1 MNLTQLT
8 YFIRVAEMGSFSKA
22 AIVLDVAQPA
32 LSRQV
37 RLLETDLRTTLLQ
50 RTGRG
55 VVLTDAGKRLFEHSV
70 GILQLVALAREDL
83 EATRAEATGRIV
95 VGLPPSMG
103 RLLTLP
109 LVEEFSR
116 VLPRARLAIVEGLS
130 THIVEWISTGR
141 VDLGLV
147 HNPEANPAIETTPV
161 LDEPLWLVS
170 AAARRRSA
178 SASSTSLSSASSS
191 SRSSSRAPTSSASTS
206 RASLASTSRTSA
218 QRASTPRVPTPLPF
232 AALADYPLIVPE
244 RTHAIRKVLETQAA
258 LKGVKLQIAWEV
270 SSVQAILDL
279 VRHGHGH
286 AVLARSAVPPA
297 DAPPAFE
304 LRPLAEAELKS
315 TLCLAKSAH
324 KPATPLVKRA
334 ERMLRELLLAHVA
347 PSGKARASHN
357 DRR

>member
-70 GILQLVALAREDL
+70 GILQLVARAREDL
-83 EATRAEATGRIV
+83 EATREEPTGRII

-109 LVEEFSR
+109 LVDEFKR
-116 VLPRARLAIVEGLS
+116 VLPKARLAIVEGLS

-147 HNPEANPAIETTPV
+147 HNPGANPAIDTTPV

-170 AAARRRSA
+170 AAAKGRRA
-178 SASSTSLSSASSS
+178 T
-191 SRSSSRAPTSSASTS
+191 
-206 RASLASTSRTSA
+206 
-218 QRASTPRVPTPLPF
+218 TPRVSRPLPF
-232 AALADYPLIVPE
+232 AELAGFPLIVPE
-244 RTHAIRKVLETQAA
+244 RTHAIRKLLETQAA
-258 LKGVKLQIAWEV
+258 LSGMKLQIAWEV
-270 SSVQAILDL
+270 SSVQSILDL

-286 AVLARSAVPPA
+286 AVLARSAVLASDQPK
-297 DAPPAFE
+297 AFDM
-304 LRPLAEAELKS
+304 RPLAEAELKS
-315 TLCLAKSAH
+315 TLCLAVSAH
-324 KPATPLVKRA
+324 KPVTPLVKRVD
-334 ERMLRELLLAHVA
+334 RMLRELLLARVAGPVA
-347 PSGKARASHN
+347 PSKSHN
-357 DRR
+357 NLR

>member
-22 AIVLDVAQPA
+22 ALVLDIAQPA

-37 RLLETDLRTTLLQ
+37 RLLETDLRTTLLH

-116 VLPRARLAIVEGLS
+116 VLPQARLAIVEGLS

-147 HNPEANPAIETTPV
+147 HNPEADPAIETTPV
-161 LDEPLWLVS
+161 LDESLWLVS
-170 AAARRRSA
+170 AAAGHRRV
-178 SASSTSLSSASSS
+178 SSSSASLSRAPSS
-191 SRSSSRAPTSSASTS
+191 SRSSSRTSISRAPTP
-206 RASLASTSRTSA
+206 RAPA
-218 QRASTPRVPTPLPF
+218 PLPF
-232 AALADYPLIVPE
+232 AELPGYALIVPE

-270 SSVQAILDL
+270 SSVQSILDL

-286 AVLARSAVPPA
+286 AVLARSAVPA
-297 DAPPAFE
+297 GGAAPAFE

-324 KPATPLVKRA
+324 KPVTPLVRRA
-334 ERMLRELLLAHVA
+334 ERLLRELLTAHVV
-347 PSGKARASHN
+347 PSGKARASHA